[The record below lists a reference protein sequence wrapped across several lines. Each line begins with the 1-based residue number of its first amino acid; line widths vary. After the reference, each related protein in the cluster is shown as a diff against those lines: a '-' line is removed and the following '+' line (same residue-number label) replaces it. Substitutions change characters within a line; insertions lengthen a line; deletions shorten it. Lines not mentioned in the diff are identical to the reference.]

1 MPMSHARFAVLARA
15 ASALALAGLLV
26 CAHAAELGQ
35 AVVRSHIGQPL
46 VADIELTQLADPA
59 VAVVVRLAHPD
70 VYKGA
75 NITMHP
81 ALSTLN
87 MSVMRRDGRQ
97 FLHITSLKPVESEYV
112 HLFVELVEGGK
123 RNVRAETLW
132 LTPDPTPAPPP
143 KPAPV
148 AVTPEPA
155 TPIAAPAPLAKPA
168 APPPRPA
175 LVIPSPVPAPRS
187 CPSVEQVK
195 ACAETDYKN
204 GLLSAQIVE
213 LEEKV
218 KALELAM
225 KGKADPVPAP
235 IAKAAPPKLAPPLPL
250 KPAAPKKVEEGLP
263 WLLIGGVLILLAA
276 IGGAVFFVLKRRKG
290 KPAEPAEP
298 AEAGSPGWFA
308 RLAARLRRTKTGPAP
323 VEPELPKEG

>member
-1 MPMSHARFAVLARA
+1 MPMHHTRFASLARA
-15 ASALALAGLLV
+15 ASALAMVAVLS
-26 CAHAAELGQ
+26 CAHAAELGET
-35 AVVRSHIGQPL
+35 VVRSHIGQPL
-46 VADIELTQLADPA
+46 IADIELTQLADPS

-75 NITMHP
+75 NIAMHP
-81 ALSTLN
+81 VLSSLN

-97 FLHITSLKPVESEYV
+97 FLHITSIKPVDSEYL
-112 HLFVELVEGGK
+112 HLFVELIEGNK

-148 AVTPEPA
+148 A
-155 TPIAAPAPLAKPA
+155 APAPAPVAAATPAPLVLPPKPA
-168 APPPRPA
+168 PILPKPA
-175 LVIPSPVPAPRS
+175 LVIPSPPPAART
-187 CPSVEQVK
+187 CPTAEQVQ

-225 KGKADPVPAP
+225 KGRTELPPAELP
-235 IAKAAPPKLAPPLPL
+235 TAAPARLGPPPPV
-250 KPAAPKKVEEGLP
+250 KAAAPKKEAGLP
-263 WLLIGGVLILLAA
+263 WLLIGGGLALLAA
-276 IGGAVFFVLKRRKG
+276 IGGGLFFFLKRRKG
-290 KPAEPAEP
+290 KAGDAPDAPAPGKM
-298 AEAGSPGWFA
+298 AG
-308 RLAARLRRTKTGPAP
+308 LLARLRRKKADAP
-323 VEPELPKEG
+323 QVEPELPKEG